1 MYVCMYIIY
10 ICIYIYVY
18 IYMYIYTCIIRYVE
32 GVGGFGERLGVLGF
46 RHFRGCGV
54 YGLDVSGIVWI
65 FVI

>member
-1 MYVCMYIIY
+1 MYVYY
-10 ICIYIYVY
+10 IYIYMY
-18 IYMYIYTCIIRYVE
+18 IVYIYTCIIRYVE

-54 YGLDVSGIVWI
+54 YGLDVSGIVGI